1 MITLCKY
8 WQKRFQILLHKSKVM
23 KKKTFRKLEV
33 LLHFLTAFILLIK
46 GGDELSKRLYFPGFI
61 IIGLAFTILV
71 IIIFWKTLYITPKQA
86 RQVCYYLEAPALLVT
101 SYVLYLEEKPFLPY
115 IFFVAAMLYPM
126 VGFITSKKSSY
137 FKKHQ
142 F

>member
-1 MITLCKY
+1 
-8 WQKRFQILLHKSKVM
+8 M

-46 GGDELSKRLYFPGFI
+46 GGDEIGKGLFFPGFI
-61 IIGLAFTILV
+61 ILGLAFIILTIT
-71 IIIFWKTLYITPKQA
+71 IFWKTLYITPRQA

-101 SYVLYLEEKPFLPY
+101 SYVLYLEDKQFLPD
-115 IFFVAAMLYPM
+115 IFLVAAILYPM
-126 VGFITSKKSSY
+126 VGFITSKKSSQ
-137 FKKHQ
+137 FKRHQ